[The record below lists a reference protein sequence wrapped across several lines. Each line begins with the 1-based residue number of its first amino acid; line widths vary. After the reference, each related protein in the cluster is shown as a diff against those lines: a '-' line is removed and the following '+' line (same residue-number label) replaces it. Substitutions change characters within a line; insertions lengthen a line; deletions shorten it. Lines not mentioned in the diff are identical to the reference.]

1 MRMSSIFGA
10 APKIALR
17 LSALALILIPALAP
31 DLAAQL
37 PPTDA
42 SPTARI
48 ESSLRETASSA
59 TLTGIRWPR
68 FPDYRAELT
77 SLYEASNWQP
87 IWTTAGR
94 PTPAARDAIAVL
106 KSADDRALHP
116 ADYDAELLDRRF
128 AELSAGAAADP
139 RDVAWFDAALSVA
152 LLRHLSDVHV
162 GRVNPRTLGVGI
174 SVEPKK
180 RLGLASLVR
189 DAAATGRAREL
200 VQAIEPRFAQYRN
213 LLAAYA
219 HYRTFPDSARRAR
232 KLELAIE
239 RIRWLPLLDDGPFV
253 VVNVPGF
260 QLYGFDS
267 IGGTGA
273 PSIEMNVV
281 VGKAGAGRATP
292 IFEDRMQYI
301 VFRPYWVIPRSIIRN
316 EILPATR
323 RDGRYLARNGMELY
337 RGDGDSGPGLPAT
350 AANLARVVQGTLG
363 IRQKPGPR
371 NSLGLAKFI
380 FPNDHNVYLH
390 GTPAQELFARA
401 RRDFSHGCIRLEDP
415 AALAVWIFRDSTQWS
430 RAQVEAA
437 MNGAPSRRVNLAR
450 RIPVVIY
457 YTTAVVRPA
466 TGAVEFYDDVYGHD
480 ARLERVLA
488 KGYPFSS

>member
-1 MRMSSIFGA
+1 MP
-10 APKIALR
+10 APR
-17 LSALALILIPALAP
+17 LAALALTLLASLTP
-31 DLAAQL
+31 SATAQS
-37 PPTDA
+37 PPSNA
-42 SPTARI
+42 SPDARI
-48 ESSLRETASSA
+48 EASLRETARAA
-59 TLTGIRWPR
+59 TLAGIKWPR

-77 SLYEASNWQP
+77 SLYDASAWQP

-94 PTPAARDAIAVL
+94 PTPAAREAITVL
-106 KSADDRALHP
+106 ESADDRALHP
-116 ADYDAELLDRRF
+116 ADYDAELLERRF
-128 AELSAGAAADP
+128 AALSSAASPDP
-139 RDVAWFDAALSVA
+139 NDVAGFDAALSVA
-152 LLRHLSDVHV
+152 LLRHVSDVHV

-180 RLGLASLVR
+180 RLGLASQVR

-200 VQAIEPRFAQYRN
+200 VQAIEPKFAQYRN

-253 VVNVPGF
+253 VVNVPVF

-281 VGKAGAGRATP
+281 VGRAGAGRATP
-292 IFEDRMQYI
+292 IFEDRMEYI

-316 EILPATR
+316 EILPAAR

-380 FPNDHNVYLH
+380 FPNDHHGDLH
-390 GTPAQELFARA
+390 GKPASDLF
-401 RRDFSHGCIRLEDP
+401 
-415 AALAVWIFRDSTQWS
+415 
-430 RAQVEAA
+430 
-437 MNGAPSRRVNLAR
+437 
-450 RIPVVIY
+450 
-457 YTTAVVRPA
+457 
-466 TGAVEFYDDVYGHD
+466 
-480 ARLERVLA
+480 
-488 KGYPFSS
+488 

>member
-1 MRMSSIFGA
+1 M
-10 APKIALR
+10 IALR
-17 LSALALILIPALAP
+17 HAAFVPTLIASLATGAAAQTPPPDASLSARVEA
-31 DLAAQL
+31 
-37 PPTDA
+37 
-42 SPTARI
+42 
-48 ESSLRETASSA
+48 SLRETARAA
-59 TLTGIRWPR
+59 TLPGIKWPR

-77 SLYEASNWQP
+77 SLYDASAWQP
-87 IWTTAGR
+87 IWTTAGH
-94 PTPAARDAIAVL
+94 PTPAARAAIDVL

-116 ADYDAELLDRRF
+116 ADYDAELLERRF
-128 AELSAGAAADP
+128 AELSTAASPGANDL
-139 RDVAWFDAALSVA
+139 AWFDAALSVA

-189 DAAATGRAREL
+189 DAALTGRAREL
-200 VQAIEPRFAQYRN
+200 VQVIEPKFAQYRN

-239 RIRWLPLLDDGPFV
+239 RIRWLPLLDDGPFI

-281 VGKAGAGRATP
+281 VGKAGAGRTTP
-292 IFEDRMQYI
+292 IFEDRMEYI
-301 VFRPYWVIPRSIIRN
+301 VFRPYWVIPRSILRN

-323 RDGRYLARNGMELY
+323 RNASYLARNGMELY
-337 RGDGDSGPGLPAT
+337 QGDGDAGPGLPAT
-350 AANLARVVQGTLG
+350 AANLARVARGTLG

-390 GTPAQELFARA
+390 GTPAHELFSLA
-401 RRDFSHGCIRLEDP
+401 RRDFSHGCIRVEDP

-430 RAQVEAA
+430 RPQVEAA

-457 YTTAVVRPA
+457 YTTAAVRPA

-480 ARLERVLA
+480 ARLERALA
-488 KGYPFSS
+488 KGYPFGS